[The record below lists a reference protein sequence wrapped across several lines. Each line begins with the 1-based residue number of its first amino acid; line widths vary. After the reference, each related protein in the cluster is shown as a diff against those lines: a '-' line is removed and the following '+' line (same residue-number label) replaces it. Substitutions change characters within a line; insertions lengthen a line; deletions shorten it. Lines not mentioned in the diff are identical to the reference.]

1 MVTAMAGGA
10 ANKAGN
16 HYEHLW
22 MVLRISEMLEGSVSR
37 IRPEPPGVAG
47 TGIELEL
54 DIDGVTWG
62 EQTKDDARNWTINR
76 LIRDGVL
83 AAAKTQIDQ
92 GRHYRFVASSATDVF
107 GTLAYRAR
115 KTESFA
121 EYTESL
127 GENLQKR
134 LAEVAQAWSV
144 SREEASLLLQ
154 NVEVEHIPTD
164 ALKRIVT
171 AALRCLYVDDPGLVT
186 GELRNFCEQRVHET
200 FTAPQVSEHLE
211 SKGLRRRL
219 LLDNTNVITGL
230 QKTRERHER
239 RVKGNEPSIGLVPR
253 GDIESVLEMLRD
265 SEGKQIV
272 AVDGRAGSGKS
283 TVVSAVAAVL
293 EQEDWFVAV
302 ARMDTDATMRTSSDL
317 GREIS
322 LTESPAVLLTGVS
335 DGSPALLVIDQ
346 LDAVS
351 MYSGRMPDN
360 FDAVDEVLDE
370 ITRAPNV
377 KVLLVVRTI
386 DLEDDPR
393 LRSLIREGER
403 VGRHT
408 VGDLDIE
415 SVKAQIVDHGM
426 QMPASDSTIELLR
439 RPLHL
444 SVFSRL
450 SDSARTLE
458 YTTLQGLYESYT
470 REMRY
475 KVEDRVG
482 HLHWAQITGA
492 MVSYMS
498 HHEALTAPAAVLDE
512 ASLLEVE
519 ALVSES
525 VIVRDRGAVAFFHE
539 SYFDYLFARSFVA
552 TDRDLRSFLIDS
564 GQHLFRR
571 AQTCQVLEHL
581 AATDRDR
588 FIAVVVD
595 LLECDDVRFHL
606 KAVVINVLRQIQPT
620 PAEWEAL
627 EPLAFS
633 GTIIGSKVLTLLGQL
648 GWFDAVDSLYR
659 WESWL
664 DDPERAN
671 VVFNQ
676 MALSAKQRPTRVA
689 KLVHPHIA
697 VSEDWCRRLRRM
709 ISWALNSELVDL
721 AVELVE
727 LGQLDDD
734 RDPDLELRDFWSMI
748 RYSLKD
754 EDPAGAARLIG
765 AFLHR
770 GLVRARSDA
779 SEDPFQSG
787 HLSSN
792 SQSASV
798 ISDVAAKVPAE
809 FIDHVLPFIID
820 VAMANQ
826 DQLDGF
832 LPAGLRWFYRTSSQ
846 NYTIDDIVF
855 AAVEDALRMLA
866 REDREK
872 CADALL
878 ELRLAES
885 DELRFLACRA
895 LTVMRDPNGAIGW
908 IISDSRNFTLGWSDS
923 RCWASRELI
932 EECSSSCS
940 SDLFQ
945 RLESAILAYWPS
957 SEERDFRGYS
967 QYELLSALD
976 ATRMSRAARRR
987 LQELKRRFPE
997 SPPQAPQPTV
1007 VRSVGSPISDDASM
1021 HMSDDNWIRALK
1033 KRNSDQ
1039 TTWNDDVPVGG
1050 ARQLAGMLGSRAK
1063 DDPERFSKL
1072 ALRFSDE
1079 IPAVAMNAIIRNVES
1094 SADID
1099 AFTDLCE
1106 HAHDV
1111 YGTAVG
1117 HTVCS
1122 AIAHAGVVDSRLAT
1136 LISVYAND
1144 ADPDHEKA
1152 RTVQP
1157 SGGLS
1162 FGGDLVR
1169 AGLNST
1175 RGQAALAAS
1184 SALSSGPDHVDA
1196 LLPVVEALTRDDIL
1210 AVRVCSADAVLA
1222 LLNHAPEKAL
1232 DFAEHL
1238 FDAPIDVLDAPTSER
1253 LLSYAILR
1261 DPDRFTRVLAEG
1273 LAGPANVATRAGS
1286 IWALARLQG
1295 CLPSGL
1301 VADFRSLPS
1310 AARVGAADVFA
1321 SNVADC
1327 LDDLSDVFDDD
1338 DPAVRSQTWHAMQQ
1352 LDEIAVSDLDPLID
1366 AFMSSAAFPEQ
1377 MRSLIDALEQLP
1389 SALPANSITV
1399 CERAVEI
1406 AGEGIATASSLIAV
1420 VLRLYRQGDAD
1431 LRSRCLDIVD
1441 RLTEFSVYD
1450 LEPALNDER

>member
-1 MVTAMAGGA
+1 MVTAMSGGA

-16 HYEHLW
+16 QYEHLW
-22 MVLRISEMLEGSVSR
+22 VVLRITEMLEGRVSR

-76 LIRDGVL
+76 LIREGVL
-83 AAAKTQIDQ
+83 AAAKIQIDQ

-127 GENLQKR
+127 GENLQTR

-154 NVEVEHIPTD
+154 NVEVEHIPAD

-171 AALRCLYVDDPGLVT
+171 AALRCLYVDDPGLVA
-186 GELRNFCEQRVHET
+186 GELRNFCGQRVHET
-200 FTAPQVSEHLE
+200 LTAPQVSEHLE

-322 LTESPAVLLTGVS
+322 LSESPSVLLTGVS

-393 LRSLIREGER
+393 LRSLIQEGER

-415 SVKAQIVDHGM
+415 SVKAHIVDHGM
-426 QMPASDSTIELLR
+426 QLPASDSTIELLR

-450 SDSARTLE
+450 SDSARSLE

-571 AQTCQVLEHL
+571 AQTRQVLEHL

-606 KAVVINVLRQIQPT
+606 RAVVINVLRQIQPT

-627 EPLAFS
+627 ETFAFN

-648 GWFDAVDSLYR
+648 GWFDAVDSLDR

-676 MALSAKQRPTRVA
+676 LALSAKQRPSRVA
-689 KLVHPHIA
+689 ELVRPHVA
-697 VSEDWCRRLRRM
+697 ESEDWSRRLRRM
-709 ISWALNSELVDL
+709 ISWALNTELVDL

-832 LPAGLRWFYRTSSQ
+832 LPAGRRWSHRTSSQ
-846 NYTIDDIVF
+846 NYTVDNIVF
-855 AAVEDALRMLA
+855 AAADDALRILA
-866 REDREK
+866 RKDPEK
-872 CADALL
+872 CAAALQTP
-878 ELRLAES
+878 RLAES

-908 IISDSRNFTLGWSDS
+908 IISDTRNLTLGWSDS
-923 RCWASRELI
+923 QNWASRELI
-932 EECSSSCS
+932 EECSSGCS
-940 SDLFQ
+940 SDLFL
-945 RLESAILAYWPS
+945 RLESAILHFRPNW
-957 SEERDFRGYS
+957 ERGSRGYS

-976 ATRMSRAARRR
+976 TTRMSRAARGR
-987 LQELKRRFPE
+987 LREMERRFPG
-997 SPPQAPQPTV
+997 SPPQAPESTV
-1007 VRSVGSPISDDASM
+1007 AQYVGPPISDDASM
-1021 HMSDDNWIRALK
+1021 YMSDDNWIRALK
-1033 KRNSDQ
+1033 RHNSDQ
-1039 TTWNDDVPVGG
+1039 TTWNGDVPVGG
-1050 ARQLAGMLGSRAK
+1050 ARQLAGLLGRRVR
-1063 DDPERFSKL
+1063 DDPRRFERL

-1079 IPAVAMNAIIRNVES
+1079 IPAVAMNEIIRNVES

-1099 AFTDLCE
+1099 AFADLCE

-1111 YGTAVG
+1111 YGTAAG

-1122 AIAHAGVVDSRLAT
+1122 AIARAGVANSRLAT

-1152 RTVQP
+1152 RTVQS

-1184 SALSSGPDHVDA
+1184 SVLFSGPDHVDA
-1196 LLPVVEALTRDDIL
+1196 LLPVVEALSEDDVL
-1210 AVRVCSADAVLA
+1210 AVRVCASEAILA
-1222 LLNHAPEKAL
+1222 LLKHAPEHAL
-1232 DFAEHL
+1232 DLAERL
-1238 FDAPIDVLDAPTSER
+1238 FDAHLGVLDADTTER
-1253 LLSYAILR
+1253 LLGHAICR
-1261 DPDRFTRVLAEG
+1261 DSERFVHVLAEG
-1273 LAGPANVATRAGS
+1273 LDGPADVATRAGR

-1295 CLPSGL
+1295 WLPSGL

-1310 AARVGAADVFA
+1310 AARVGAADVIV

-1327 LDDLSDVFDDD
+1327 LDDLSEVFDDD
-1338 DPAVRSQTWHAMQQ
+1338 DPAVRSQSWHAMQQ

-1406 AGEGIATASSLIAV
+1406 ASEGMATGSSLIAV
-1420 VLRLYRQGDAD
+1420 VLRLYRQGDAG

-1441 RLTEFSVYD
+1441 QLTEFSVYD